1 MGQSQGYYQGQYGG
15 SSNPANDMATG
26 AMSAASGMATGAM
39 NAVSGMAT
47 GAMNAGQTTGNR
59 QMGGRGF
66 GFMTR
71 RKHRKMRKSRK
82 SHKKRSHRRR

>member
-15 SSNPANDMATG
+15 GVDPVGTALTAATG
-26 AMSAASGMATGAM
+26 LTTGAVSAASDMTKSM
-39 NAVSGMAT
+39 MD
-47 GAMNAGQTTGNR
+47 AGQPMGK
-59 QMGGRGF
+59 QHMGGRGF

>member
-15 SSNPANDMATG
+15 SGMGDIATG
-26 AMSAASGMATGAM
+26 AANATIGMAQGAVNAASGVAKGAV
-39 NAVSGMAT
+39 NVT
-47 GAMNAGQTTGNR
+47 P